1 MWIWMV
7 TLYFPTRFP
16 VSVMQPHYTLLKT
29 WFSAQNPPPLC
40 IPIPIP
46 YVPIQVETCAK
57 LFDIHTAG
65 QSLHMCFDFETRIER
80 APVLVL
86 HFECMQIGSNG
97 VNFVKPGHVD
107 TPSSTALPGQD
118 IYDVVTEVKVRK
130 FKP

>member
-1 MWIWMV
+1 
-7 TLYFPTRFP
+7 
-16 VSVMQPHYTLLKT
+16 
-29 WFSAQNPPPLC
+29 
-40 IPIPIP
+40 
-46 YVPIQVETCAK
+46 
-57 LFDIHTAG
+57 
-65 QSLHMCFDFETRIER
+65 MCFDFETRIER